1 MRIYFKTFGPLRH
14 ILGSTKIEIEVPE
27 ESTISSVLERVIEIG
42 GPSAEKLLFHESKV
56 SGNLVIL
63 LNRRDIYA
71 LDGQNTAVNAG
82 DEVMLLPHV
91 QGG

>member
-1 MRIYFKTFGPLRH
+1 MLRKL
-14 ILGSTKIEIEVPE
+14 LGASMIELEVPE
-27 ESTISSVLERVIEIG
+27 DSTIDNIIERVIEIG
-42 GPSAEKLLFHESKV
+42 GPSAKKLILHESKI

-63 LNRRDIYA
+63 LNKRDIYG
-71 LDGQNTAVNAG
+71 LNGRDTILHAG